1 MPNLTWS
8 NHSGSGL
15 ESMDSQVGS
24 YLAPEKSIDMVQTR
38 RQTTVKAPIL
48 KRGLAKR
55 SGRTKKK
62 SLMHGFVDCHCHISA
77 GDFDKDVEEVIE
89 NSKKAGLLALLAV
102 AEHAGEFTKIIE
114 LSQRAFGLQD
124 LDAALPVIEKYK
136 DRLVGVGEV
145 GLDFTPRFVSGESD
159 KESQK
164 LVLIRQAQVA
174 KELDLPLNVHSRS
187 AGRPTI
193 HLLKEQ
199 GVDKALLHAFDG
211 KPSVAMEGVKAGY
224 FFSIPPS
231 IIRSEQ
237 KQKLVKQLPL
247 ENICLETDSPA
258 LGPEKQVRNEPR
270 NICVSAEYI
279 SKVKGV
285 SLETVMEV
293 TTQNALRLFPK
304 LKSAIKP

>member
-1 MPNLTWS
+1 ML
-8 NHSGSGL
+8 HCYAHMQG
-15 ESMDSQVGS
+15 
-24 YLAPEKSIDMVQTR
+24 Y
-38 RQTTVKAPIL
+38 
-48 KRGLAKR
+48 
-55 SGRTKKK
+55 
-62 SLMHGFVDCHCHISA
+62 VDCHCHISA
-77 GDFDKDVEEVIE
+77 GDFDNDIEEVIE

-102 AEHAGEFTKIIE
+102 AEHAGEFDKIIE
-114 LSQRAFGLQD
+114 LSQRFPGFIFPCLGVHPVQEVSPDQQRGATLQD
-124 LDAALPVIEKYK
+124 LDAALPLIEKYK
-136 DRLVGVGEV
+136 DHLVAVGEV
-145 GLDFTPRFVSGESD
+145 GLDFTPRYVKNESD
-159 KESQK
+159 KDSQRQ
-164 LVLIRQAQVA
+164 VLIRQSQIA

-199 GVDKALLHAFDG
+199 GVEKVLLHAFDG

-258 LGPEKQVRNEPR
+258 LGPEKQVRNEPK
-270 NICVSAEYI
+270 NISVSAEYI
-279 SKVKGV
+279 SKIKGV
-285 SLETVMEV
+285 SLEKVMEV

-304 LKSAIKP
+304 LKAAIRP